1 MKFKEENE
9 VLQNE
14 KKSLVK
20 KLESLSKENV
30 GNIREQFMQKQ
41 KKIKEY

>member
-20 KLESLSKENV
+20 RLESLSKENV
-30 GNIREQFMQKQ
+30 GNIRE
-41 KKIKEY
+41 